1 MRIWQSST
9 KPNVLGNWYFYSIG
23 ETPVSIWSQPRP
35 QSKFNLF
42 FCFSLIATRCTGD
55 EVDLFC
61 SFRKTGKTNKL
72 TKKVTENHFTISLSN
87 AKHSYQSTTCHFCN
101 WFGKWFGNMIWNV
114 HSRKCSK
121 PFEVVHKFAK
131 IVSLAYFISLFVS
144 YIDWSKPSMVK
155 Q

>member
-42 FCFSLIATRCTGD
+42 FCFSLIAKRCTGD

-101 WFGKWFGNMIWNV
+101 WFGKWFGTWFETFIVASVPNLLKSCTNLLKLSHSLIWS
-114 HSRKCSK
+114 H
-121 PFEVVHKFAK
+121 F
-131 IVSLAYFISLFVS
+131 LFP
-144 YIDWSKPSMVK
+144 I
-155 Q
+155 

>member
-1 MRIWQSST
+1 MALFLHRGHFMRIWQSST

-23 ETPVSIWSQPRP
+23 ETAVSIWSQPRP

-42 FCFSLIATRCTGD
+42 FCFSLIAKRCTGD

-87 AKHSYQSTTCHFCN
+87 AKQSYQSTPCHFCN
-101 WFGKWFGNMIWNV
+101 WFGKWFGTWFETFIVASVSNLLKSCTNLLKLSHSLIWS
-114 HSRKCSK
+114 H
-121 PFEVVHKFAK
+121 F
-131 IVSLAYFISLFVS
+131 LFP
-144 YIDWSKPSMVK
+144 I
-155 Q
+155 